1 MIRQLVEF
9 SVTRKVTILMI
20 SVGLVA
26 FGIVGFL
33 RLPINLLPSL
43 SYPSLTVQTE
53 YANAAP
59 AEIEQLITRPV
70 EEVVGVLKG
79 LKQIHSISRSGVS
92 EVTLEFGW
100 EANMSS
106 LAMDIREKLDRLD
119 LPTEAETP
127 IVLRYDPALD
137 PIMKLSISADTGVIP
152 LTRLRLLGDKE
163 VKEALERIEGVASA
177 KIQGGEE
184 EEIHININ
192 QGKVAAMGINP
203 EQLGQLIRNSN
214 INRPGGSLKND
225 RTQLLVRTLNEYG
238 NLQEMRDLRITKPN
252 QPSVR
257 LGDVAEVVWTSKDK
271 EEIAR
276 FGGREGILVSLY
288 KEGDANTVK
297 VAKAVKAGIESL
309 RRKLPKG
316 VEVAVQFDQSRF
328 IEQSIEQVK
337 SSLLF
342 GGLLAI
348 GVLWLFLRDFRLT
361 AIIATAI
368 PLSVIAAFIF
378 MYRFDVSLNIMSLG
392 GLTLGVGMLVDSAI
406 VVLESIHRQ
415 RERGLSIIQAAI
427 EGSSQVGGA
436 VTASV
441 LTTIAVF
448 IPIVFVEGIA
458 GQLFRD
464 QALTVTF
471 SLVMSLVVSFTL
483 IPMLASLGKKQ
494 QNIDLKAEIDTSS
507 LLNKSENLEKK
518 RNSKLSN
525 ASENANFFG
534 RFSTG
539 YEKVLRATLKFKW
552 FSLLSAFG
560 IFFLSLMLVAKIP
573 TELIPQLSEGEFYF
587 DVSLPEGTALPTT
600 NKLLQQMEKEA
611 LRHKDVTSVYVSVG
625 SRNISG
631 GLSLKTKDE
640 NLAQISIVIKD
651 RADSEMEQRVIDDL
665 RAVYNQIPE
674 ADIRFARPSF
684 FSLKTPMELLFFGED
699 LEAMRDYTLALLPK
713 ISQIE
718 GLIDVRASLETGNP
732 ELVVKFNRDQ
742 LARLGFNIESVSE
755 TLNRRV
761 NGVIVSRFQ
770 QPDRQ
775 IDIRLRNREIDRD
788 SVNDMENIVIGE
800 IEGRPVTLRAVAS
813 IETLQGPA
821 AIDRISQSRVAII
834 AGNLKGRSLSQVTE
848 DIKKLL
854 IDNPPPDTLS
864 FEFGG
869 QNKEMQQSF
878 NSLYFAIGL
887 AIFLVYLVMAATFEH
902 LGHPFIILLT
912 IPLSLVGVIAGLLF
926 SGYGISVI
934 SMIGVVFLVG
944 VVVNNAIVLVDAI
957 NHARR
962 TGLEKFEAIVTASK
976 SRLRPILMTTFTTVL
991 GLLPMAIGFGEGAEL
1006 RAPLAV
1012 VVSFGL
1018 VVATGLTLL
1027 IIPATYLIMPSK
1039 VTTDDELNQLN
1050 REIQDAERAL
1060 VSDNA

>member
-1 MIRQLVEF
+1 MIRQAVEF
-9 SVTRKVTILMI
+9 SVTRKVTILMVSI
-20 SVGLVA
+20 ALLAFGLVGLS
-26 FGIVGFL
+26 

-53 YANAAP
+53 FTNAAP
-59 AEIEQLITRPV
+59 AEVEQLITRPV

-100 EANMSS
+100 EANMTT
-106 LAMDIREKLDRLD
+106 LAMDIREKLDRLE
-119 LPTEAETP
+119 LPLEADTP

-137 PIMKLSISADTGVIP
+137 PIMKFSLSGKMP
-152 LTRLRLLGDKE
+152 LTRLRLLGDKT
-163 VKEALERIEGVASA
+163 VKETLERIEGVASA

-184 EEIHININ
+184 EEIHVNIN
-192 QGKVAAMGINP
+192 QGKVAAMGLDMQMLSN
-203 EQLGQLIRNSN
+203 LLRNSN
-214 INRPGGSLKND
+214 INRPGGSLKNEQ
-225 RTQLLVRTLNEYG
+225 TQLLVRTLNEYDD
-238 NLQEMRDLRITKPN
+238 LQEMRDLRITPPN
-252 QPSVR
+252 RPSVR
-257 LGDVAEVVWTSKDK
+257 LGDVAEVVWTSKEK

-276 FGGREGILVSLY
+276 FNGNEGILVSLY
-288 KEGDANTVK
+288 KEGDANTVE
-297 VAKAVKAGIESL
+297 VANAVKAQIANL
-309 RRKLPKG
+309 QRKLPKG
-316 VEVAVQFDQSRF
+316 ISIDLQFDQARF
-328 IEQSIEQVK
+328 IEQSINEVK
-337 SSLLF
+337 QSLLY

-348 GVLWLFLRDFRLT
+348 CVLWLFLRNFRLT
-361 AIIATAI
+361 AIITTAI

-415 RERGLSIIQAAI
+415 REKGLSIFQAAI
-427 EGSSQVGGA
+427 EGTSQVGGA

-448 IPIVFVEGIA
+448 IPIIFVEGIA

-471 SLVMSLVVSFTL
+471 SLLMSLVISFTL
-483 IPMLASLGKKQ
+483 IPMLASLGKQKSVS
-494 QNIDLKAEIDTSS
+494 NKENNRKSDLIEGENS
-507 LLNKSENLEKK
+507 LGWFS
-518 RNSKLSN
+518 
-525 ASENANFFG
+525 
-534 RFSTG
+534 RF
-539 YEKVLRATLKFKW
+539 YEKILRKALRFKW
-552 FSLLSAFG
+552 LVLASGFSIFILTLL
-560 IFFLSLMLVAKIP
+560 LLPKIP

-600 NKLLQQMEKEA
+600 NKLMKEMEDIA
-611 LRHKDVTSVYVSVG
+611 LKNPDVDSVYVSVG
-625 SRNISG
+625 SRNVSG

-640 NLAQISIVIKD
+640 NLAQINIVIKD
-651 RADSEMEQRVIDDL
+651 RSDNEMEQRVIEQL
-665 RAVYNQIPE
+665 RQEYSQLPQ
-674 ADIRFARPSF
+674 ADVQFGRPSF

-699 LEAMRDYTLALLPK
+699 LESMRDYTLELLPK
-713 ISQIE
+713 ISKIE

-732 ELVVKFNRDQ
+732 ELVVKFDREQ
-742 LARLGFNIESVSE
+742 LARFGFDIESVSS
-755 TLNRRV
+755 TLNNRV
-761 NGVIVSRFQ
+761 NGSVVSRFQ

-775 IDIRLRNREIDRD
+775 IDIRLRNREVDRD

-800 IEGRPVTLRAVAS
+800 LDGRPVTLRAVAK
-813 IETLQGPA
+813 IESLQGPA
-821 AIDRISQSRVAII
+821 AIDRIQQSRVAII
-834 AGNLKGRSLSQVTE
+834 AGNLKGRSLKQVTQ
-848 DIKKLL
+848 DIEKLL
-854 IDNPPPDTLS
+854 VDNPQPAELS

-902 LGHPFIILLT
+902 LGHPFVILFT
-912 IPLSLVGVIAGLLF
+912 IPLALVGVILGLLT

-934 SMIGVVFLVG
+934 SMIGAVFLVG

-962 TGLEKFEAIVTASK
+962 EGIEKLEAIVVAAK

-1018 VVATGLTLL
+1018 VVATILTLI

-1039 VTTDDELNQLN
+1039 VSTLDELEKLNQRLEEAE
-1050 REIQDAERAL
+1050 EIESHHEIDTKATP
-1060 VSDNA
+1060 